1 MSNNWQK
8 AYDELKDYINN
19 NPSIEIG
26 TNIICIPSDVRPEF
40 YRLFDRVRLGF
51 IKDNLPGIL
60 EKGYV
65 LSKRW
70 NEVSEAAVDSLK
82 LESIDM
88 DADPRWFLLDP
99 DDGLTRILFDQLFDV
114 LKGKKDLTAFE
125 QTAVSALQDGFS
137 KYFREGYQLWTVMS
151 LLKLLSTDKVYY
163 VKPADID
170 ADASSHVEAA
180 AVEGLE
186 ESVPDATETNKIS
199 FKHSLKFSF
208 LVPSIIGHSTS
219 LNLFMAFVPDF
230 DYSESKWRARRVNAD
245 RKWYEMSDIQQEFGR
260 GKLWPDLAVYTGEHK
275 KELTVAADYAR
286 VAQPDIIVEFRT
298 DKDWYEREG
307 LETVKRHYD
316 VLKPKLGSFVV
327 CIEPVSEAAL
337 KELEE
342 KPALQP
348 VATGTAPE
356 ATLVAA
362 PQPVDMGAAQETV
375 VKPTRNIHLLSVGY
389 DITKLEPIIE
399 AIIKAQTKPEEA
411 TGENAPIPNP

>member
-1 MSNNWQK
+1 MSRNWQK
-8 AYDELKDYINN
+8 AYDELKDYINK
-19 NPSIEIG
+19 NPGIEIG
-26 TNIICIPSDVRPEF
+26 ANIICIPSDVRPEF
-40 YRLFDRVRLGF
+40 YRLFGRVSLGF

-70 NEVSEAAVDSLK
+70 NEVSQAAVDSLK

-88 DADPRWFLLDP
+88 DADTRWFLLDP
-99 DDGLTRILFDQLFDV
+99 NDGLTRILFDPLFDV

-125 QTAVSALQDGFS
+125 QTAASTLQDGFS
-137 KYFREGYQLWTVMS
+137 KYLREGYQSWTVMS

-163 VKPADID
+163 VEPADID
-170 ADASSHVEAA
+170 ADASSHVETA

-199 FKHSLKFSF
+199 FKHSLKYSF
-208 LVPSIIGHSTS
+208 LVPNIIGHSAS
-219 LNLFMAFVPDF
+219 LNLFAAFVPDF

-245 RKWYEMSDIQQEFGR
+245 RKWYEISDIKREFGR
-260 GKLWPDLAVYTGEHK
+260 GKLWPDLAIYIGEHWK
-275 KELTVAADYAR
+275 DLVVAADYSR
-286 VAQPDIIVEFRT
+286 MAQPDIIVEFRI
-298 DKDWYEREG
+298 DKDWYEKEG
-307 LETVKRHYD
+307 LETVKRHNNI
-316 VLKPKLGSFVV
+316 LKPKLGSFVV

-348 VATGTAPE
+348 VAAGTAPE
-356 ATLVAA
+356 AMVGPVA
-362 PQPVDMGAAQETV
+362 QPVPMGAANEAV
-375 VKPTRNIHLLSVGY
+375 IEPPLNIHLLSVEY
-389 DITKLEPIIE
+389 DVTKLEPIIE

-411 TGENAPIPNP
+411 AIENTPSD